1 MYTALLLQDGQV
13 YENNGVYFRYYTEEQ
28 FAPYKNTAIL
38 IGGIELIPRM
48 DLVNENE
55 TLYVQTQ
62 NGTYMFKI
70 EPIQP
75 TDKIFGYIYAAN
87 NTFVAIV
94 EHQQLEEKPQPQK
107 ASKPKKEK
115 KGKGAL
121 MFLPIII
128 VLVVIMGIVWFMFN
142 RITSNTNTSI
152 PVDDE
157 QESVFLLSDALV
169 EVPVYV
175 SFELGSQETINLNN
189 PDSNDVTF
197 KYEVYN
203 GDTMLFSTDTI
214 SPGEAETVV
223 LGDYLASGE
232 YELVFNVRCFLNG
245 SEVNGLEE
253 PVTVT
258 IK

>member
-1 MYTALLLQDGQV
+1 
-13 YENNGVYFRYYTEEQ
+13 
-28 FAPYKNTAIL
+28 
-38 IGGIELIPRM
+38 
-48 DLVNENE
+48 
-55 TLYVQTQ
+55 
-62 NGTYMFKI
+62 
-70 EPIQP
+70 
-75 TDKIFGYIYAAN
+75 
-87 NTFVAIV
+87 
-94 EHQQLEEKPQPQK
+94 
-107 ASKPKKEK
+107 
-115 KGKGAL
+115 
-121 MFLPIII
+121 
-128 VLVVIMGIVWFMFN
+128 
-142 RITSNTNTSI
+142 
-152 PVDDE
+152 
-157 QESVFLLSDALV
+157 LV